1 MHDLERA
8 GVEIVNLI
16 EDAKSADNIV
26 EFRQPAEEAQARGRG
41 RKSHS

>member
-16 EDAKSADNIV
+16 EDAKTTDNIV
-26 EFRQPAEEAQARGRG
+26 EFRQAVEETPVKNRA
-41 RKSHS
+41 RKS